1 MDQEKPT
8 TVRVS
13 PATSLSEQSRLE
25 PPGPLPRHDSDTL
38 TAQVTPVSHQ
48 EQNYDVESPPFF
60 TEGIFSRDPST
71 RRARALHLKILS
83 LACVLI
89 ILCILSVLSIY
100 WGSLWSPTNH
110 VHNLNGYVVDFDGGQ
125 IGAFVTQ
132 AVMNST
138 GQPTQMS
145 WSVVSPSLYPNGQ
158 NDLVDAVVDEKA
170 WVIVAIN
177 AGASSNLNSAA
188 TSADES
194 YNGPLAVTVYVE
206 EARNE
211 NAYRTIIRPLVQDLM
226 QNAFQRFDVQFTR
239 QLVATNVNI
248 TNLAANAPNVLLQPA
263 FYTLYNTRPFDFPV
277 AAAVDYVGLIYLLIL
292 SFMFTMF
299 NQSGRT
305 EASHLQDRLA
315 LGPLVVYRAFIPII
329 AYFFIS
335 CFYSLLSVA
344 FQLPFDRVYGHGGF
358 VIYWMM
364 SWLGMCALGMAVEA
378 MVTIL
383 TVRFIA
389 FFLIIWL
396 IANVSVCFFPIP
408 LLPGVFRYGYATPFY
423 NVQRAVRTIVF
434 GTKNQLG
441 LNFGV
446 QLAWIAVSL
455 ITMSALQTLQRR
467 KAIRARRREW
477 EHGAEGAEGAKTG

>member
-1 MDQEKPT
+1 MDQEK
-8 TVRVS
+8 
-13 PATSLSEQSRLE
+13 LSAHAHLE
-25 PPGPLPRHDSDTL
+25 PPAPLGLARPASRSGSL
-38 TAQVTPVSHQ
+38 TAQVTPVSRHDA
-48 EQNYDVESPPFF
+48 EQGAPYDVESPPFF
-60 TEGIFSRDPST
+60 SEGVLSREPAT
-71 RRARALHLKILS
+71 RRARSLHLKILA
-83 LACVLI
+83 LACTLIVL
-89 ILCILSVLSIY
+89 CVLSVLSIY
-100 WGSLWSPTNH
+100 WGSLWAPGGH
-110 VHNLNGYVVDFDGGQ
+110 VHNLNGFVVDFDGGE
-125 IGAFVTQ
+125 IGAAVVQ
-132 AVMNST
+132 AVRAST
-138 GQPTQMS
+138 GAPAQMA
-145 WSVVSPSLYPNGQ
+145 WSVVAPGAYPGGEG
-158 NDLVDAVVDEKA
+158 DLVRAVVDEQA
-170 WVIVAIN
+170 WVIIAIN
-177 AGASSNLNSAA
+177 SGASNSLNNAVA
-188 TSADES
+188 SADAS
-194 YNGPLAVTVYVE
+194 YNGSLAVTVYVE

-211 NAYRTIIRPLVQDLM
+211 NAYRTVIRPLVQGLM
-226 QNAFQRFDVQFTR
+226 QNTFQRFDTQFTR
-239 QLVATNVNI
+239 ELVAANVNI
-248 TNLAANAPNVLLQPA
+248 TNLAATAPNVLLQPA

-277 AAAVDYVGLIYLLIL
+277 AAAVDFVGLIYLLIL

-315 LGPLVVYRAFIPII
+315 LGPLLVYRAIIPTI

-408 LLPGVFRYGYATPFY
+408 LLPGVFKYGYATPFY

-455 ITMSALQTLQRR
+455 VTMALFQALQRR
-467 KAIRARRREW
+467 SAIRARRREW
-477 EHGAEGAEGAKTG
+477 ERSAEGVEAAKEG